1 MKLSARLKNMNQP
14 APIWFRK
21 TKKIISLLSDAAI
34 VVLLSFGYSE
44 NSLIMLVL
52 RVGLSA
58 VMNSLEVILASGE
71 ESVKVEE

>member
-1 MKLSARLKNMNQP
+1 
-14 APIWFRK
+14 
-21 TKKIISLLSDAAI
+21 
-34 VVLLSFGYSE
+34 
-44 NSLIMLVL
+44 MLVL